1 VVIAEK
7 VRLSELIEMDGVA
20 AEELEVLLPLALE
33 DEELLQAAAARHTA
47 SDTDATAAPFLATLI
62 INTTSCL
69 RGRVDGSAAR
79 HAGLLAGL
87 AELRGLSV
95 LTKTLEPRQLTW
107 P

>member
-7 VRLSELIEMDGVA
+7 VRFSELTEMDGVIP
-20 AEELEVLLPLALE
+20 EELELLLLAVE

-47 SDTDATAAPFLATLI
+47 SDTDATTAPFLATLL

-69 RGRVDGSAAR
+69 RGRVDGSA
-79 HAGLLAGL
+79 
-87 AELRGLSV
+87 S
-95 LTKTLEPRQLTW
+95 RQ